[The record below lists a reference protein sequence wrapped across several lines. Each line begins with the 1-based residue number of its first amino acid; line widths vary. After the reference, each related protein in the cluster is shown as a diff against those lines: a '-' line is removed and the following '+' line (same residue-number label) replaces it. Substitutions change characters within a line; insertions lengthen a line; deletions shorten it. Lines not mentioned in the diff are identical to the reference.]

1 MSMNNTMKPSKAIWE
16 ADDFSQQ
23 ARMIST
29 QPDNIEIALPL
40 QSAPSVPP
48 SDTLSSSAANGVHKT
63 VTFGENDTWAF
74 DIEGF
79 EPLPEIG
86 VVVEHTVEPKHGI
99 IAEDDGPYD
108 EPSSPIRPEMVVRRR
123 LRDATIIVHSHP
135 NKPEPGIKVGDYGC
149 IHR

>member
-1 MSMNNTMKPSKAIWE
+1 MNDTTKPSKAIWE

-29 QPDNIEIALPL
+29 QPANIEIALPL
-40 QSAPSVPP
+40 QSTPSVPP
-48 SDTLSSSAANGVHKT
+48 ANALSSSAANGVHKT

-79 EPLPEIG
+79 ESIPEIG
-86 VVVEHTVEPKHGI
+86 VVVEDPKHGI
-99 IAEDDGPYD
+99 ITEDDGPYD
-108 EPSSPIRPEMVVRRR
+108 EPSSPIRAEMVVRRK

-135 NKPEPGIKVGDYGC
+135 KKPESGIKVGDHGC